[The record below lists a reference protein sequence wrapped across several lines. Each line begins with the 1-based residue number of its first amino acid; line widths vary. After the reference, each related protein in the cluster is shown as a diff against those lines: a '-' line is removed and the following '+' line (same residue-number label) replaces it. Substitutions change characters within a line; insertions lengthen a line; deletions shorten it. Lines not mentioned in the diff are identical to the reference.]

1 MSLSFFKIRKE
12 TYFILLLFCF
22 PAIINAADSLIKTA
36 TTSENIIDLGSN
48 YFITSI
54 EGTKVN
60 SDPYNYLLGIF
71 EGSTDGSF
79 SDGLPIAM
87 IKEDVVNDPSTI
99 SITANCKKA
108 YRYIRYL
115 PPNGNNAQLSDVK
128 IIGNPDTEGSYYRP
142 TNLPLMVIKTVDL
155 EEPAST
161 EVYINSTVIIINT
174 DGDKLEKPAEIRVRG
189 HQTAAAVKKPWK
201 IKFHKKQQVLDIDGE
216 YKSWA
221 VLANHYD
228 TSFIR
233 NHLAFEISRKI
244 DLPFTPRCRF
254 IDVIMNGNF
263 RGNYYICDQVEVKS
277 GRVDIG
283 SPDDDDITGGYLIEF
298 DSHSIEEEKYF
309 LSEKGLVAE
318 IKDPDSDDITEDQE
332 SYIKSYLNEME
343 KSVYNGYLN
352 YIDLYTFYRY
362 FIIQEFCAD
371 VDTVLSSFHVT
382 KRKGDNKLYFGP
394 VWDYDRSF
402 DNDDRLIPTNEKTQ
416 FAFNYGPIMGTLRD
430 FIRTILV
437 TNSSIS
443 YINKTWFE
451 LRENILTFDYLNNY
465 ITTETNKILPSVK
478 LNYYRWFGSR
488 IENVENEYKSNV
500 AVVIN
505 FVKHRFDRL
514 IYLIN
519 NYDFAGVELK
529 INFSFLLLLILCI
542 L

>member
-1 MSLSFFKIRKE
+1 
-12 TYFILLLFCF
+12 
-22 PAIINAADSLIKTA
+22 
-36 TTSENIIDLGSN
+36 
-48 YFITSI
+48 
-54 EGTKVN
+54 
-60 SDPYNYLLGIF
+60 
-71 EGSTDGSF
+71 
-79 SDGLPIAM
+79 
-87 IKEDVVNDPSTI
+87 
-99 SITANCKKA
+99 
-108 YRYIRYL
+108 
-115 PPNGNNAQLSDVK
+115 
-128 IIGNPDTEGSYYRP
+128 
-142 TNLPLMVIKTVDL
+142 
-155 EEPAST
+155 
-161 EVYINSTVIIINT
+161 
-174 DGDKLEKPAEIRVRG
+174 
-189 HQTAAAVKKPWK
+189 
-201 IKFHKKQQVLDIDGE
+201 
-216 YKSWA
+216 
-221 VLANHYD
+221 
-228 TSFIR
+228 
-233 NHLAFEISRKI
+233 
-244 DLPFTPRCRF
+244 
-254 IDVIMNGNF
+254 MNGNF

-451 LRENILTFDYLNNY
+451 LR
-465 ITTETNKILPSVK
+465 
-478 LNYYRWFGSR
+478 
-488 IENVENEYKSNV
+488 
-500 AVVIN
+500 
-505 FVKHRFDRL
+505 
-514 IYLIN
+514 
-519 NYDFAGVELK
+519 
-529 INFSFLLLLILCI
+529 
-542 L
+542 